1 MVVIRSD
8 VAKNQLNAAHEY
20 IKQDSLQNAKKVIAE
35 IVNAIIALA
44 SNPERHLLDKYKL
57 TNDGTY
63 RAFELYRYRISYK
76 ISIDTIRIVR
86 MRHTSRSPHTY

>member
-1 MVVIRSD
+1 MVVIWSD

-44 SNPERHLLDKYKL
+44 SNPERHPLD
-57 TNDGTY
+57 
-63 RAFELYRYRISYK
+63 
-76 ISIDTIRIVR
+76 
-86 MRHTSRSPHTY
+86 

>member
-1 MVVIRSD
+1 MD
-8 VAKNQLNAAHEY
+8 AT
-20 IKQDSLQNAKKVIAE
+20 
-35 IVNAIIALA
+35 IALV
-44 SNPERHLLDKYKL
+44 SNPERHPLDKYKL

-63 RAFELYRYRISYK
+63 RAFELYHYRISYK

>member
-1 MVVIRSD
+1 MVVIWSD